1 MTLSPTHRALFIG
14 MLAVSNLNVF
24 IAIAAGLQIG
34 PIDFDW
40 LVIPSALLVVLGVSE
55 EVRAFSAS
63 KDP

>member
-1 MTLSPTHRALFIG
+1 MALSPTHRALLIG

-55 EVRAFSAS
+55 EVRAFSAF